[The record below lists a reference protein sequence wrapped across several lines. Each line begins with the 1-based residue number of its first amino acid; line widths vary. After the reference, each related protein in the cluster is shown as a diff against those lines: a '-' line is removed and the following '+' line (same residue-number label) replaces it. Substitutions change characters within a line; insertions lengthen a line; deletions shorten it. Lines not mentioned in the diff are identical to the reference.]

1 MPSFKNSVGLFVG
14 KGLAPAENILINY
27 NLKNG
32 LNIEFKPFLA
42 LFVFCSG
49 AVPSYS
55 SHSQNTKF
63 ISLSQHSPACR
74 NLFFD
79 FFYTLKE
86 IAVTQSLFGL
96 YRYFRRTQFA
106 PTKYQS
112 NIIYLPTI
120 YPGFHQ
126 YIAILFGNHNHHE

>member
-1 MPSFKNSVGLFVG
+1 MLSFKNSVGLFVG
-14 KGLAPAENILINY
+14 QGLAPAENILINY

-55 SHSQNTKF
+55 SHSQNAKF

-96 YRYFRRTQFA
+96 YRYFRRTQLSPMVIEDRIGFLSFTHIVMKYA
-106 PTKYQS
+106 P
-112 NIIYLPTI
+112 
-120 YPGFHQ
+120 FWV
-126 YIAILFGNHNHHE
+126 